1 MSSPSPE
8 TRAYHIDNKEGILLP
23 YWVELGSL
31 SDLMEM
37 EKHLQQ
43 DNGWTKDIQ
52 QLFRLFRKLPQRN
65 DCVYLVV
72 FDQRFNSNNNDV
84 QSVFKG
90 LSFHQVVREKP
101 EEWGT
106 DVSTQ
111 LWEHLHSVVA
121 LKEKYSPRYA
131 FLDVLLVSTV
141 VGSFDIH
148 RQIAQGDLKAIE
160 HTWANEVVSPQVFA
174 VLNLKTGGYLKTDKH
189 GYTSHDNPLYA
200 ADLFFTEQQAQR
212 FLNEELNTSQS
223 YALVQVEMNISS
235 VKPVYGKMG
244 PNEEALLA
252 NISKEMIY
260 KEIAS
265 STDASV
271 SSKQSNKRK
280 I

>member
-1 MSSPSPE
+1 MSPLNPE
-8 TRAYHIDNKEGILLP
+8 TRVYHIDNRDGVLVP
-23 YWVELGSL
+23 YWIELGGF
-31 SDLMEM
+31 SDLTEM

-43 DNGWTKDIQ
+43 DNAWTEDIQ
-52 QLFRLFRKLPQRN
+52 QLFCLFRKLPQRN
-65 DCVYLVV
+65 NCVHLVV
-72 FDQRFNSNNNDV
+72 FDQQFNNNDP

-90 LSFHQVVREKP
+90 LSLHHVVREKP

-106 DVSTQ
+106 DLSSE
-111 LWEHLHSVVA
+111 LLEHLHSIVE
-121 LKEKYSPRYA
+121 LKEQYGSKYM
-131 FLDVLLVSTV
+131 FLNVLLVSTV
-141 VGSFDIH
+141 IGSFDIH
-148 RQIAQGDLKAIE
+148 RQIARGDLKVVE

-174 VLNLKTGGYLKTDKH
+174 VLNMKTGGYLKTDKL
-189 GYTSHDNPLYA
+189 GRTSHDNPLYS
-200 ADLFFTEQQAQR
+200 ADLFFTEQQAHR

-235 VKPVYGKMG
+235 VKPVFGKIG
-244 PNEEALLA
+244 PNEEALLS

-271 SSKQSNKRK
+271 SSKRSNKRK